1 MEKKQV
7 KKLTMFGFFSMTASM
22 VMAMYEY
29 PSFATSQFAVVFFV
43 LLGGIFWFLPTA
55 LISAEM
61 ASVEGW
67 SEGGVF
73 GWVGNALHSDKV
85 GFMALFFQWFQIT
98 VGLVTMSYF
107 VIGMLADILNWQAL
121 NNLPW
126 LKFLACLVLFI
137 IINLLQLGGTKYTA
151 VIAKWGFLLGILL
164 TSAIFFICAI
174 VYLAQGNPVQITFG
188 AHQLF
193 PSFANVGNLTIF
205 ATFILAFAGVEASGS
220 HINELENPGRNY
232 PLTMFIIVILAII
245 LDAFGG
251 LAVACV
257 IPQQQLSLN
266 SGIFQTLSVL
276 FFHFSP
282 YATGAI
288 DIVSLLIVLGVVAE
302 IGSWIV
308 GPSTGMRTSA
318 QYGMMPQWITK
329 TNKHDVPVNMLFV
342 QFLVFIMWDAILTFG
357 GNGGN
362 VSFLVATT
370 LTTLIYLVCYVMMY
384 VGYFKLI
391 FTEKN
396 LKRTYSIP
404 GGIVVKFIVAICGI
418 CTSIFAF
425 CMSFT
430 PSTALTSS
438 QTVTF
443 IVLLVVCFCIAIVI
457 PIIISAFQKVYARHV
472 PEGELKIMHYKLVR
486 QAAQQNAA
494 QSAPVQQN

>member
-73 GWVGNALHSDKV
+73 GWVGNSLHSDKV

-164 TSAIFFICAI
+164 TSVIFFICAI

-188 AHQLF
+188 AHQFF

-205 ATFILAFAGVEASGS
+205 ATFILAF
-220 HINELENPGRNY
+220 
-232 PLTMFIIVILAII
+232 
-245 LDAFGG
+245 
-251 LAVACV
+251 
-257 IPQQQLSLN
+257 
-266 SGIFQTLSVL
+266 
-276 FFHFSP
+276 
-282 YATGAI
+282 
-288 DIVSLLIVLGVVAE
+288 
-302 IGSWIV
+302 
-308 GPSTGMRTSA
+308 
-318 QYGMMPQWITK
+318 
-329 TNKHDVPVNMLFV
+329 
-342 QFLVFIMWDAILTFG
+342 
-357 GNGGN
+357 
-362 VSFLVATT
+362 
-370 LTTLIYLVCYVMMY
+370 
-384 VGYFKLI
+384 
-391 FTEKN
+391 
-396 LKRTYSIP
+396 
-404 GGIVVKFIVAICGI
+404 
-418 CTSIFAF
+418 
-425 CMSFT
+425 
-430 PSTALTSS
+430 
-438 QTVTF
+438 
-443 IVLLVVCFCIAIVI
+443 
-457 PIIISAFQKVYARHV
+457 
-472 PEGELKIMHYKLVR
+472 
-486 QAAQQNAA
+486 
-494 QSAPVQQN
+494 

>member
-1 MEKKQV
+1 MAGSNSTGMKRN
-7 KKLTMFGFFSMTASM
+7 LTLFGFFAMTASM
-22 VMAMYEY
+22 VMAVYEY
-29 PSFATSQFAVVFFV
+29 PSFGTSGFACIFFA
-43 LLGGIFWFLPTA
+43 LLGGIFWFLPMA
-55 LISAEM
+55 FMAAEM
-61 ASVEGW
+61 ASVDGW
-67 SEGGVF
+67 STGGVF
-73 GWVGNALHSDKV
+73 GWVGNALHSDRL

-98 VGLVTMSYF
+98 VGYVTMCY
-107 VIGMLADILNWQAL
+107 VIIGLLSQIFNWQAL
-121 NNLPW
+121 NNTAW
-126 LKFLACLVLFI
+126 IKFIAVLVIFGI
-137 IINLLQLGGTKYTA
+137 VTLLQLGGTKYTTT
-151 VIAKWGFLLGILL
+151 IAKIGFIVGILV
-164 TSAIFFICAI
+164 SAIILFIFAI
-174 VYLAQGNPVQITFG
+174 IYLAQGHPVQIKFG
-188 AHQLF
+188 ASEFF

-232 PLTMFIIVILAII
+232 PLTMFIIVILAIV

-288 DIVSLLIVLGVVAE
+288 DIVSLLIVLGVIAE

-396 LKRTYSIP
+396 LKRSYSIP

-418 CTSIFAF
+418 CTSVFAF

-443 IVLLVVCFCIAIVI
+443 IVLLIVCFCIAVI
-457 PIIISAFQKVYARHV
+457 IPLIISAFQKIYTKHV

-486 QAAQQNAA
+486 QQAAQAHQN
-494 QSAPVQQN
+494 